1 MRISGRYGRAASG
14 CRKTRSSR
22 SKRSVGCRFVVPW
35 IRTLAVRADVDTAL
49 FLPAEALDRTP
60 ESGGL
65 QAAMKR
71 SVALSKR
78 ARRQAGR
85 GLMQR
90 TDTWRT
96 VRLVGARFR

>member
-1 MRISGRYGRAASG
+1 MEY
-14 CRKTRSSR
+14 
-22 SKRSVGCRFVVPW
+22 
-35 IRTLAVRADVDTAL
+35 
-49 FLPAEALDRTP
+49 
-60 ESGGL
+60 GGL

-71 SVALSKR
+71 SVAPSKR